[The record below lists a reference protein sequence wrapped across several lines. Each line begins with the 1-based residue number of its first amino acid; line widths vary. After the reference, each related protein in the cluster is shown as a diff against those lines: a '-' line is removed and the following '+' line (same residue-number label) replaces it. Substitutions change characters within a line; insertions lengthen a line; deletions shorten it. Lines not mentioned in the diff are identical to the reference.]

1 MNFFIFVIAICL
13 FISLFCLH
21 KISRDDL
28 LFIRKDI
35 SMDKLFNIFFLVFF
49 AGLLLSRVVYVL
61 LYSPKMFMDPL
72 AFLLFPYFPGLSLI
86 GGVIGGLIFI
96 TVYSRMKNIPFG
108 RIVDHF
114 LFSFISSL
122 PIGILG
128 YFLLSGAKNYFSLIT
143 SAIFILFFYLVIRYP
158 YQLLLKGTIRDGS
171 LGLIILTAFSL
182 ILFIEKII
190 LNYKEFAFV
199 KLPENYL
206 HLMVFVVCVG
216 LFVKQ
221 ERIITTKKR

>member
-1 MNFFIFVIAICL
+1 
-13 FISLFCLH
+13 
-21 KISRDDL
+21 
-28 LFIRKDI
+28 
-35 SMDKLFNIFFLVFF
+35 MDKLFNIFFLVFF